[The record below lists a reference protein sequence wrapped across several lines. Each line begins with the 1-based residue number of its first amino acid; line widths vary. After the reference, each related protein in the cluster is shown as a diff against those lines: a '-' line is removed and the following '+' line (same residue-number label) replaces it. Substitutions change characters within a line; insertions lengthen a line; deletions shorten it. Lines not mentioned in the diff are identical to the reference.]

1 VSITLVSGGIAL
13 RRVVVMRRYL
23 VVANQTLQAAEL
35 RDELGT
41 KIGTGPCSFFVIV
54 PDTKAADCDAVAAD
68 GVLPQP
74 ACGGGRRSTAA
85 LPPTRRPPR
94 RPGSGCA

>member
-1 VSITLVSGGIAL
+1 M
-13 RRVVVMRRYL
+13 VVVRRYL

-41 KIGTGPCSFFVIV
+41 KIGAGPCSFFVIV
-54 PDTKAADCDAVAAD
+54 PDTKAADYDAVAAG

-74 ACGGGRRSTAA
+74 GSGGGRRSTPAP
-85 LPPTRRPPR
+85 PPTRRPPR